1 MLIHSGAGGLG
12 IAAIEVA
19 LMIGAEVFTTVSTE
33 TKKDFLVERFGIP
46 RDHIFSSRDS
56 AFVEG
61 ILTAT
66 GGRGADVIL
75 NSLIGDLLHDTWRCC
90 APFGRFVEVG
100 KRDILDAGKL
110 DMKIFG
116 RNATFTAF
124 DLSELYSSDMKYYQD
139 IWSR

>member
-19 LMIGAEVFTTVSTE
+19 LMMGAEVFTTVSTE
-33 TKKDFLVERFGIP
+33 TKKDFLVKHFGIP
-46 RDHIFSSRDS
+46 REHIFSSRDS
-56 AFVEG
+56 SFVEG
-61 ILTAT
+61 ILAAT
-66 GGRGADVIL
+66 GGRGVDVIL
-75 NSLIGDLLHDTWRCC
+75 NSLVGDLLHDTWRCC

-100 KRDILDAGKL
+100 KRDISDAGKL
-110 DMKIFG
+110 DMQIFE

-124 DLSELYSSDMKYYQD
+124 DLSELYTNNTKYYQD